1 MNITD
6 IKSTKTSKSI
16 TEKATEL
23 KETILKNANALA
35 DRILNKAIAIEE
47 REKLWS
53 KKKDELVAKATE
65 LRKKAAQAKRERKN
79 TVRLK
84 VNKTI
89 PFHHC
94 GNFATTED
102 RERYEVY
109 MNTITKRQAELSKQR
124 EEYFVKLQV
133 ADEVKQLAKEKAK
146 AKAKEEKPARRKPT
160 DRTTKEQRIEACK
173 QAKIAGKRA
182 YKEELKKQAS
192 EIEADPKGYAKRQQK
207 KQEDEQKR
215 LDMLAEK
222 RKARM
227 EKQQIQ
233 IVSTAKRIADQ
244 IKAFKKAQEI
254 RLKKKNLK
262 RSMYLTKGGIS
273 TPKVKNTVS
282 VDTQRA
288 QEYIEN
294 AAKKTPKIIGAERYI
309 IETTFMKNGEERVNV
324 TVTSYTCTE
333 KDLHTYIKNIHNSNR
348 NNANYIKVCAKL
360 GFGDNQRVVYEM
372 INKRLVTEK
381 AA

>member
-6 IKSTKTSKSI
+6 IKSIKTSKSI

-23 KETILKNANALA
+23 KKTILENANALA

-47 REKLWS
+47 REKLWNE
-53 KKKDELVAKATE
+53 KKKELIAKATE

-79 TVRLK
+79 TARLA

-102 RERYEVY
+102 REVY
-109 MNTITKRQAELSKQR
+109 KIYMDTVAKRQAELSKQR
-124 EEYFVKLQV
+124 EEYFVKLQA
-133 ADEVKQLAKEKAK
+133 ADEVKQLAKAKKA
-146 AKAKEEKPARRKPT
+146 AQTKEEKPARKKPT

-173 QAKIAGKRA
+173 QAKIAGKQA

-192 EIEADPKGYAKRQQK
+192 EIEADPKGYAERQQK

-254 RLKKKNLK
+254 RLKKKDLK
-262 RSMYLTKGGIS
+262 RSMYPTKGGTLVS
-273 TPKVKNTVS
+273 KVKKPVS
-282 VDTQRA
+282 VDTKRD

-309 IETTFMKNGEERVNV
+309 IETTFMKNGEERV

-333 KDLHTYIKNIHNSNR
+333 KDLHTYVKNIHNSNR
-348 NNANYIKVCAKL
+348 NDANYIKVCAKL

-372 INKRLVTEK
+372 VNKRLITEK

>member
-6 IKSTKTSKSI
+6 IKSIKTSKSI

-23 KETILKNANALA
+23 KKTILENANALA

-47 REKLWS
+47 REKLWNE
-53 KKKDELVAKATE
+53 KKKELIAKATE

-79 TVRLK
+79 TARLA

-102 RERYEVY
+102 REVY
-109 MNTITKRQAELSKQR
+109 KIYMDTVAKRQAELSKQR
-124 EEYFVKLQV
+124 EEYFVKLQA
-133 ADEVKQLAKEKAK
+133 ADEVKQLAKAKKA
-146 AKAKEEKPARRKPT
+146 AQTKEEKPARKKPT

-173 QAKIAGKRA
+173 QTKIAGKQA

-192 EIEADPKGYAKRQQK
+192 EIEADPKGYAERQQK

-254 RLKKKNLK
+254 RLKKKDLK
-262 RSMYLTKGGIS
+262 RSMYPTKGGTLVS
-273 TPKVKNTVS
+273 KVKKPVS

-309 IETTFMKNGEERVNV
+309 IETTFMKNGEERV

-333 KDLHTYIKNIHNSNR
+333 KNLHTYVKNIHNSNR
-348 NNANYIKVCAKL
+348 NDANYIKVCAKL

-372 INKRLVTEK
+372 VNKRLITEK